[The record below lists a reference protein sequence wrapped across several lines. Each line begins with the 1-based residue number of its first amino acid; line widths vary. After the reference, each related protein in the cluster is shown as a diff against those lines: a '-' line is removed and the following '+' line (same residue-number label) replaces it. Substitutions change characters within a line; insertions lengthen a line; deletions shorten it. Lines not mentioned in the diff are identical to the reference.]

1 MSVAEGK
8 VKDKAYVA
16 SFPLLINVSG
26 QPTYFMALKDNDQIN
41 QQFAMVNV
49 RNFNKLFVVGDD
61 LANCLDQYNKL
72 LKTEGI
78 MVDIDV
84 SDIVQPDNG
93 DVNQET
99 DKIVTVTGAVAEI
112 RTAVIGGESWY
123 YIRLAN
129 EDVFY
134 SIAAS
139 KASDAIIMNANDNIT
154 ITFTVVEGS
163 AKIIKA
169 DLVSLVQILE

>member
-1 MSVAEGK
+1 MSVAQGK

-26 QPTYFMALKDNDQIN
+26 EPTYFMALKDNDQVN

-61 LANCLDQYNKL
+61 LADCLAQYNKL
-72 LKTEGI
+72 LSEADIK
-78 MVDIDV
+78 VDIDV
-84 SDIVQPDNG
+84 SDIERPGNDSKDPVE
-93 DVNQET
+93 VKTE
-99 DKIVTVTGAVAEI
+99 TVTGPVAEI

-123 YIRLAN
+123 YIRLVDG
-129 EDVFY
+129 DVFY

-139 KASDAIIMNANDNIT
+139 KAADAIIMSTDDNIMV
-154 ITFTVVEGS
+154 TFTVVEGTGR
-163 AKIIKA
+163 IVKA
-169 DLVSLVQILE
+169 DTVQVVK